1 MFHPNGIYHLTSHGI
16 DDRPIVRDDIDRQQF
31 CIRFRRVALSEA
43 WEVYAACLMDTHHH
57 LLIGPTLGRVSDG
70 MKLLNGGHSRA
81 FNERHG
87 RRGALFESRFR
98 DWTIRDE
105 RHFQAAVRYIE
116 DNPVAAGIVES
127 AADWP
132 WSSAAEN
139 SPFRVSDIALP
150 FKVSDT
156 GVTAGATAR
165 VGTVSDTSSNRPA
178 PGV

>member
-1 MFHPNGIYHLTSHGI
+1 MGRPPREFHPNGIYHLTSHGI

-31 CIRFRRVALSEA
+31 CMRFRRIASSEG
-43 WEVYAACLMDTHHH
+43 WVVYAACLMDTHHH
-57 LLIGPTLGRVSDG
+57 LLIGPTLGRLSDG

-116 DNPVAAGIVES
+116 GNPVAAGLVES
-127 AADWP
+127 ATDWP
-132 WSSAAEN
+132 WSTAAEN
-139 SPFRVSDIALP
+139 SPFA
-150 FKVSDT
+150 VSDT
-156 GVTAGATAR
+156 RTNRRAQGV
-165 VGTVSDTSSNRPA
+165 
-178 PGV
+178 